1 MLNSTQLRICKRPW
15 LLTDMR
21 RRLACAWLQE
31 AAGVFDYL
39 HANVPLRLDFVGLL
53 DLAPDA
59 TSAAAA
65 VCLAQVLSFSN
76 SAVVCIRLG
85 QTPPP
90 PFLLSGSCGAM
101 RNALA

>member
-1 MLNSTQLRICKRPW
+1 MYTTLGTMAVVNSTKCASANMLW
-15 LLTDMR
+15 LLTDIATIIVSMR
-21 RRLACAWLQE
+21 LQE

-65 VCLAQVLSFSN
+65 VCLAQV
-76 SAVVCIRLG
+76 
-85 QTPPP
+85 
-90 PFLLSGSCGAM
+90 PF
-101 RNALA
+101 

>member
-1 MLNSTQLRICKRPW
+1 MRICKQLW
-15 LLTDMR
+15 LLIDIPR
-21 RRLACAWLQE
+21 HVACAWLQE

-65 VCLAQVLSFSN
+65 VCLAQVLSS
-76 SAVVCIRLG
+76 
-85 QTPPP
+85 
-90 PFLLSGSCGAM
+90 
-101 RNALA
+101 